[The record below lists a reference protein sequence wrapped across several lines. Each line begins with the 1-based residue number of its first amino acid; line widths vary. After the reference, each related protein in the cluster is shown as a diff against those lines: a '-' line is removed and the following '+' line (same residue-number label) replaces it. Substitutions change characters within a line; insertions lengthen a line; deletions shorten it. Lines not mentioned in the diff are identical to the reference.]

1 MAYLIPP
8 MEDEPPPEF
17 IAFVAARLAA
27 LRSEA
32 ARLTGG
38 DRGAPE
44 ISMQILTDLAG
55 RWRWL
60 TWLGRLTGR
69 DAAGEYLDRRLTART
84 RQWREDQVYP
94 VEVQVLRD
102 TGRILQTA
110 GAPPADAQYRR
121 PPAHESAAPI
131 HEFPGPSHAFPAP
144 AHESEAPVH
153 ESVAQRL
160 ASLLPSTVRAGTE
173 VIAEAEIAWVHA
185 YRRYLWRRYWGM
197 GGAVI
202 LLIGSMVQFM
212 SQFSATT

>member
-17 IAFVAARLAA
+17 LAFVAARLAA

-94 VEVQVLRD
+94 VEVRVLRD
-102 TGRILQTA
+102 TDRILETA
-110 GAPPADAQYRR
+110 GAPPTDAQYRR
-121 PPAHESAAPI
+121 PPAHES
-131 HEFPGPSHAFPAP
+131 PAP
-144 AHESEAPVH
+144 AHEFPAPAH

-185 YRRYLWRRYWGM
+185 YRRYVWRRYWGM
-197 GGAVI
+197 GGAVV
-202 LLIGSMVQFM
+202 LLIASMVQFM

>member
-17 IAFVAARLAA
+17 IAFVAARLAV
-27 LRSEA
+27 LRSEV

-69 DAAGEYLDRRLTART
+69 DAAAEYLDRRLTART

-102 TGRILQTA
+102 TDRILQTA
-110 GAPPADAQYRR
+110 GGPPANARYRR
-121 PPAHESAAPI
+121 PPAHESP
-131 HEFPGPSHAFPAP
+131 
-144 AHESEAPVH
+144 APVH
-153 ESVAQRL
+153 ESVAERL
-160 ASLLPSTVRAGTE
+160 ASLLPSTVRADTE

-185 YRRYLWRRYWGM
+185 YRRYIWRRYCEVG
-197 GGAVI
+197 GGAV

-212 SQFSATT
+212 SQFSAT